1 MNVHGVT
8 EMDLKAKGELTDVFD
23 GRPARRWRRDRATL
37 YMRQVYVPLP
47 VNSQSGDHGMCQ
59 EVEEQWLCMSGIP

>member
-23 GRPARRWRRDRATL
+23 GRPARRW
-37 YMRQVYVPLP
+37 P
-47 VNSQSGDHGMCQ
+47 S
-59 EVEEQWLCMSGIP
+59 